1 MSLTNSKQKDNS
13 MQQTIHFP
21 NEFDFETIHDYIKR
35 IPQVKRL
42 NGHSVKMTVF
52 KEFTTDLVIP
62 VRSNSIED
70 GLDVLNQEYQ
80 NTNLAVPKIVNVDE
94 TTEKLIITY
103 KSSYNSNYNVSLKIT
118 K

>member
-1 MSLTNSKQKDNS
+1 
-13 MQQTIHFP
+13 MQQTIHFSK
-21 NEFDFETIHDYIKR
+21 EFDFKAIHDYIKR

-42 NGHSVKMTVF
+42 HNHPVKMTVF

-62 VRSNSIED
+62 VRSNSINV
-70 GLDVLNQEYQ
+70 GLDILNQEYL
-80 NTNLAVPKIVNVDE
+80 NTKLAIPKIVNVEE
-94 TTEKLIITY
+94 TTEKLTITY